1 MSATISPLVTNSRWG
16 AIEVGTETFR
26 DAKLSPDGA
35 AEWDWRATNTHHVPG
50 IQIADVAELVH
61 LGSTIVILSRGF
73 ELVLQVPQA
82 TIDWLA
88 ERNITY
94 EVRPRDRALQRARE
108 RERERRRAHSQHL
121 LTLSSPSANARRST
135 VEPRPQR
142 ELVNAEVRAR
152 RGTTDCAVAWRDLRC
167 VLLVPPGN

>member
-82 TIDWLA
+82 TLDWLA
-88 ERNITY
+88 ERNITC
-94 EVRPRDRALQRARE
+94 EVLESGLAIARYNELANENENVGALI
-108 RERERRRAHSQHL
+108 HS
-121 LTLSSPSANARRST
+121 T
-135 VEPRPQR
+135 
-142 ELVNAEVRAR
+142 
-152 RGTTDCAVAWRDLRC
+152 C
-167 VLLVPPGN
+167 